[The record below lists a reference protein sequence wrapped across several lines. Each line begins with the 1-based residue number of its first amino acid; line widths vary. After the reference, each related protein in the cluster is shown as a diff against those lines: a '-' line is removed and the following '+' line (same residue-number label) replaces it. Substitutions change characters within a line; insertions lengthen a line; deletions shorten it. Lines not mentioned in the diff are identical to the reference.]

1 MERYYLAVDIGAS
14 SGRHML
20 GHLADGKMM
29 LEEIYRFP
37 NGMKQKG
44 QSLCWDLELL
54 FSEIM
59 EGLCRCRRLGKIP
72 VSMGVDTWAVDYVL
86 LDSQDRILGDSFGYR
101 DGRTQGMD
109 RLVAERI
116 SPEELYSRTGI
127 QKQTFNTI
135 YQLEAVRRTHPEYL
149 EQAETFLMLPDYFHF
164 LLTGRKYSEYTNATS
179 TQLVNAQSGSWDL
192 ELLERLGLPSSIF
205 LPLQMPGFQAGAL
218 RDELAE
224 RAGFSC
230 RVVLPATHDTASA
243 VMAVP
248 CPEGDCLYISSGT
261 WSLIGTENQKPI
273 CTPESRQKNLTNEGG
288 YEKRFRYLKNIMGLW
303 MIQCLRHELG
313 DAYSFGQLA
322 DMAQACDSFPS
333 RVDVNS
339 QVFLAPESMRKAIQD
354 QCRESG
360 QPVPETPGEL
370 AAVIYHSLAESYA
383 QAAGEI
389 EALTGKRFESICIV
403 GGGSNAD
410 YLNLLTA
417 RESGRR
423 VLAGPGEATAAGNLM
438 AQMIAG
444 GEFES
449 LAQAR
454 RCAARSFPLKEYL
467 P

>member
-149 EQAETFLMLPDYFHF
+149 ERAETFLMLPDYFHF

-224 RAGFSC
+224 RAG
-230 RVVLPATHDTASA
+230 
-243 VMAVP
+243 
-248 CPEGDCLYISSGT
+248 
-261 WSLIGTENQKPI
+261 
-273 CTPESRQKNLTNEGG
+273 
-288 YEKRFRYLKNIMGLW
+288 
-303 MIQCLRHELG
+303 
-313 DAYSFGQLA
+313 
-322 DMAQACDSFPS
+322 
-333 RVDVNS
+333 
-339 QVFLAPESMRKAIQD
+339 
-354 QCRESG
+354 
-360 QPVPETPGEL
+360 
-370 AAVIYHSLAESYA
+370 
-383 QAAGEI
+383 
-389 EALTGKRFESICIV
+389 
-403 GGGSNAD
+403 
-410 YLNLLTA
+410 
-417 RESGRR
+417 
-423 VLAGPGEATAAGNLM
+423 
-438 AQMIAG
+438 
-444 GEFES
+444 
-449 LAQAR
+449 
-454 RCAARSFPLKEYL
+454 
-467 P
+467 